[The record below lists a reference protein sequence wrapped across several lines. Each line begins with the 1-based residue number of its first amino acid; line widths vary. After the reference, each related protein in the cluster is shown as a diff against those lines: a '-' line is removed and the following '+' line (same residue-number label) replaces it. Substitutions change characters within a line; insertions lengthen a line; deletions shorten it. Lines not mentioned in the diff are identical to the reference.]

1 MNMND
6 TILVSKQTFEELIE
20 QTKQFVKL
28 LDLKICKEERRAR
41 TSYVYLDPTPMEKLQ
56 DQKIVAL
63 TVIER
68 ALREA
73 ILTSSQRV
81 TSS

>member
-1 MNMND
+1 MND
-6 TILVSKQTFEELIE
+6 TILVSKQTFDELTE
-20 QTKQFVKL
+20 QVKQFVKL
-28 LDLKICKEERRAR
+28 LDLKICQEEEHIRK
-41 TSYVYLDPTPMEKLQ
+41 SYVYVDRTYMQELQ
-56 DQKIVAL
+56 EQKIAAL

-73 ILTSSQRV
+73 LLTSSQQ